1 MHTVRGLHRSAAAA
15 ASASAAGVAAHAA
28 AAAGLPAA
36 ASAWRVGGTTLRAF
50 SSLRSVP
57 TFRASS
63 LPLSSGVAAAPA
75 SAAAVRGLHC
85 SRAALGLEEFFYR
98 QQAGPTGRSWRVAD
112 LRTKGWHDIQRL
124 WFVLLKER
132 NMLLTYRHQCRVTG
146 DRMDVVSA
154 TTTQPRKYERDM
166 RCDRDMGM
174 CLLCAYCLLA
184 LCVVSVCFRVSPL
197 SHSRACALFVQQTER
212 PNSHLCVGLASARSP
227 LCLCM

>member
-36 ASAWRVGGTTLRAF
+36 ASAWRIGGTTLRAF

-57 TFRASS
+57 SFRASSSS
-63 LPLSSGVAAAPA
+63 LPLSSSVAAAAVPA
-75 SAAAVRGLHC
+75 ASVRGLHS

-98 QQAGPTGRSWRVAD
+98 QQAGPTGRSWRVTD

-146 DRMDVVSA
+146 DRMDVVSG
-154 TTTQPRKYERDM
+154 TTTQPRKHE
-166 RCDRDMGM
+166 
-174 CLLCAYCLLA
+174 CADTSA
-184 LCVVSVCFRVSPL
+184 VS
-197 SHSRACALFVQQTER
+197 
-212 PNSHLCVGLASARSP
+212 
-227 LCLCM
+227 